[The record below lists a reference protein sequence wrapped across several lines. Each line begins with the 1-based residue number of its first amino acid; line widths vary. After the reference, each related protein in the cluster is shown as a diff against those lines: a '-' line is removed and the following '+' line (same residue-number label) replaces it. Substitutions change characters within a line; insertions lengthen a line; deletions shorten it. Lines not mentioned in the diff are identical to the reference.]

1 MLIDPFQRKIS
12 YIRVSVTDRC
22 DFRCVYCMS
31 EDMEFLPKKDVL
43 SLEELDRLC
52 NAFIDLGVKKLRITG
67 GEPLV
72 RKNIMQLFNTLGKK
86 LRYGLEELTLTTN
99 GSQLTRYAKNLFD
112 SGVRRINV
120 SLDSLDKNKFKK
132 ITRIGDFDKVIRGIM
147 TAKKAGLKIKINTVA
162 LKGINDNEILDL
174 VNWCGKNKF
183 KKITRIGELDKVI
196 NGIMA
201 AKKAGLKI
209 KINTV
214 ALKGINDNEILN
226 LVNWCGENKFSLTF
240 IEVMPMGEIGE
251 KRSDQYM
258 PLTEVKS
265 LIQTKYS
272 LTEDSLRTGGPARYV
287 HCHETDQKIGF
298 ITPHT
303 HNFCELCNRVRITCT
318 GEMYMCLGQ
327 QDKADLKTPLRKSEN
342 DQTLKNVIYEAISRK
357 PKGHDFVIDRKE
369 NEQFVPRHMNVTGG

>member
-12 YIRVSVTDRC
+12 YVRVSVTDRC
-22 DFRCVYCMS
+22 DFRCTYCMS

-52 NAFIDLGVKKLRITG
+52 NTFIDLGVKKLRITG

-72 RKNIMQLFNTLGKK
+72 RKNIMQLFSNLGKK
-86 LRYGLEELTLTTN
+86 LGHGLEELTLTTN
-99 GSQLTRYAKNLFD
+99 GSQLDRYAKDLFD
-112 SGVRRINV
+112 TGVRRINV
-120 SLDSLDKNKFKK
+120 SLDSLEKNKFKR
-132 ITRIGDFDKVIRGIM
+132 ITRIGD
-147 TAKKAGLKIKINTVA
+147 
-162 LKGINDNEILDL
+162 
-174 VNWCGKNKF
+174 
-183 KKITRIGELDKVI
+183 LDKVI
-196 NGIMA
+196 KGIMA

-214 ALKGINDNEILN
+214 ALKKINDNEILN

-240 IEVMPMGEIGE
+240 IEVMPMGAIGE
-251 KRSDQYM
+251 KRADQYM

-342 DQTLKNVIYEAISRK
+342 DQLLKDVIYEAISRK
-357 PKGHDFVIDRKE
+357 PKGHDFVIERKE

>member
-1 MLIDPFQRKIS
+1 
-12 YIRVSVTDRC
+12 
-22 DFRCVYCMS
+22 MS

-52 NAFIDLGVKKLRITG
+52 NTFIDLGVKKLRITG

-72 RKNIMQLFNTLGKK
+72 RKNIMQLFSNLGKK
-86 LRYGLEELTLTTN
+86 LGHGLEELTLTTN
-99 GSQLTRYAKNLFD
+99 GSQLDRYAKDLFD
-112 SGVRRINV
+112 TGVRRINV
-120 SLDSLDKNKFKK
+120 SLDSLEKNKFKK
-132 ITRIGDFDKVIRGIM
+132 ITRIGD
-147 TAKKAGLKIKINTVA
+147 
-162 LKGINDNEILDL
+162 
-174 VNWCGKNKF
+174 
-183 KKITRIGELDKVI
+183 LDKVI

-214 ALKGINDNEILN
+214 ALKEINDNEILN

-240 IEVMPMGEIGE
+240 IEVMPMGAIGE
-251 KRSDQYM
+251 KRADQYM

-272 LTEDSLRTGGPARYV
+272 ITEDSLRTGGPARYV

-303 HNFCELCNRVRITCT
+303 HNFCEMCNRVRITCT

-342 DQTLKNVIYEAISRK
+342 NQLLKNAIYEAISRK
-357 PKGHDFVIDRKE
+357 PKGHDFVIERKQDE
-369 NEQFVPRHMNVTGG
+369 KFVPRHMNVTGG

>member
-1 MLIDPFQRKIS
+1 MLIDPFKRKIS
-12 YIRVSVTDRC
+12 YVRVSVTDRC
-22 DFRCVYCMS
+22 DFRCTYCMS
-31 EDMEFLPKKDVL
+31 EDMDFLPKKDVL

-52 NAFIDLGVKKLRITG
+52 NTFIDLGVKKLRITG

-72 RKNIMQLFNTLGKK
+72 RKNIMQLFSNLGKK
-86 LRYGLEELTLTTN
+86 LGQGLEELTLTTN
-99 GSQLTRYAKNLFD
+99 GSQLDRYAKDLFD
-112 SGVRRINV
+112 NGVRRINI
-120 SLDSLDKNKFKK
+120 SLDSLEKNKFKK
-132 ITRIGDFDKVIRGIM
+132 ITRIGDLDKVINGIM
-147 TAKKAGLKIKINTVA
+147 VAKKAGLKIKINTVA
-162 LKGINDNEILDL
+162 LKE
-174 VNWCGKNKF
+174 
-183 KKITRIGELDKVI
+183 
-196 NGIMA
+196 
-201 AKKAGLKI
+201 
-209 KINTV
+209 
-214 ALKGINDNEILN
+214 INDNEILN

-251 KRSDQYM
+251 KRADQYM

-342 DQTLKNVIYEAISRK
+342 DQLLKDVIYEAILRK
-357 PKGHDFVIDRKE
+357 PKGHDFVIERKE

>member
-1 MLIDPFQRKIS
+1 MLIDPFLRKIS
-12 YIRVSVTDRC
+12 YVRVSVTDRC
-22 DFRCVYCMS
+22 DFRCTYCMS

-52 NAFIDLGVKKLRITG
+52 ITFIDLGVKKLRITG

-72 RKNIMQLFNTLGKK
+72 RKNIMQLFSNLGKK
-86 LRYGLEELTLTTN
+86 LGQGLEELTLTTN
-99 GSQLTRYAKNLFD
+99 GSQLDRYAKDLFEN
-112 SGVRRINV
+112 GVRRINV
-120 SLDSLDKNKFKK
+120 SLDSLEKNKFKK
-132 ITRIGDFDKVIRGIM
+132 ITRIGDLDKVINGIM
-147 TAKKAGLKIKINTVA
+147 VAKKAGLKIKINAVA

-174 VNWCGKNKF
+174 VNWCG
-183 KKITRIGELDKVI
+183 
-196 NGIMA
+196 
-201 AKKAGLKI
+201 
-209 KINTV
+209 
-214 ALKGINDNEILN
+214 
-226 LVNWCGENKFSLTF
+226 ENKFALTF

-251 KRSDQYM
+251 KRADQYM
-258 PLTEVKS
+258 PLTDVKS

-327 QDKADLKTPLRKSEN
+327 QDKADLKTPLRRSEN
-342 DQTLKNVIYEAISRK
+342 NQVLKDVIYEAISRK
-357 PKGHDFVIDRKE
+357 PKGHDFVIERKE
-369 NEQFVPRHMNVTGG
+369 NEQFVPRLMNVTGG

>member
-1 MLIDPFQRKIS
+1 MLIDPFKRKIS
-12 YIRVSVTDRC
+12 YVRVSVTDRC
-22 DFRCVYCMS
+22 DFRCTYCMS
-31 EDMEFLPKKDVL
+31 EDMDFLPKKDVL

-52 NAFIDLGVKKLRITG
+52 NTFIDLGVKKLRITG

-72 RKNIMQLFNTLGKK
+72 RKNIMQLFSNLGKK
-86 LRYGLEELTLTTN
+86 LGQGLEELTLTTN
-99 GSQLTRYAKNLFD
+99 GSQLHRYAEDLFD
-112 SGVRRINV
+112 NGVRRINV
-120 SLDSLDKNKFKK
+120 SLDSLEKNKFKK
-132 ITRIGDFDKVIRGIM
+132 ITRNGD
-147 TAKKAGLKIKINTVA
+147 
-162 LKGINDNEILDL
+162 
-174 VNWCGKNKF
+174 
-183 KKITRIGELDKVI
+183 LDKVI
-196 NGIMA
+196 NGIMV

-272 LTEDSLRTGGPARYV
+272 LSEDSLRTGGPARYV

-342 DQTLKNVIYEAISRK
+342 DQLLKDVYIKLY
-357 PKGHDFVIDRKE
+357 
-369 NEQFVPRHMNVTGG
+369 

>member
-12 YIRVSVTDRC
+12 YVRVSVTDRC

-31 EDMEFLPKKDVL
+31 EDMKFLPKKDVL
-43 SLEELDRLC
+43 SLEELDKLC
-52 NAFIDLGVKKLRITG
+52 NTFIDLGVKKLRITG

-72 RKNIMQLFNTLGKK
+72 RKNIMHLFKSLGKK
-86 LRYGLEELTLTTN
+86 LGKGLEELTLTTN
-99 GSQLTRYAKNLFD
+99 GSQLTRYSKDLFD
-112 SGVRRINV
+112 SGIRRINI
-120 SLDSLDKNKFKK
+120 SLDSLDKNKFKR
-132 ITRIGDFDKVIRGIM
+132 ITRIGDFDKVIQ
-147 TAKKAGLKIKINTVA
+147 
-162 LKGINDNEILDL
+162 
-174 VNWCGKNKF
+174 
-183 KKITRIGELDKVI
+183 
-196 NGIMA
+196 GIMA

-214 ALKGINDNEILN
+214 ALKGINDNEILD
-226 LVNWCGENKFSLTF
+226 LVHWCGENKFALTF

-251 KRSDQYM
+251 KRADQYM
-258 PLTEVKS
+258 PLTDVRN

-272 LTEDSLRTGGPARYV
+272 LTDDPLRTGGPARYV

-303 HNFCELCNRVRITCT
+303 HNFCEMCNRVRITCT

-342 DQTLKNVIYEAISRK
+342 NQLLKNAIYEAISRK
-357 PKGHDFVIDRKE
+357 PKGHDFVIERRQDEK
-369 NEQFVPRHMNVTGG
+369 FVPRHMNVTGG

>member
-1 MLIDPFQRKIS
+1 MLIDPFKRKIS
-12 YIRVSVTDRC
+12 YVRVSVTDRC
-22 DFRCVYCMS
+22 DFRCTYCMS
-31 EDMEFLPKKDVL
+31 ENMEFLPKKDVL

-52 NAFIDLGVKKLRITG
+52 NTFIDLGVKKLRITG

-72 RKNIMQLFNTLGKK
+72 RKNIMQLFSNLGKK
-86 LRYGLEELTLTTN
+86 LGQGLEELTLTTN
-99 GSQLTRYAKNLFD
+99 GSQLDRYAKDLFEN
-112 SGVRRINV
+112 GVRRINV
-120 SLDSLDKNKFKK
+120 SLDSLEKNKFKK
-132 ITRIGDFDKVIRGIM
+132 ITRIGD
-147 TAKKAGLKIKINTVA
+147 
-162 LKGINDNEILDL
+162 
-174 VNWCGKNKF
+174 
-183 KKITRIGELDKVI
+183 LDKVI
-196 NGIMA
+196 NGIMV

-342 DQTLKNVIYEAISRK
+342 DQLLKEVIYEAISRK
-357 PKGHDFVIDRKE
+357 PKGHDFVIERKE

>member
-1 MLIDPFQRKIS
+1 MLIDPFKRKIS
-12 YIRVSVTDRC
+12 YVRVSVTDRC
-22 DFRCVYCMS
+22 DFRCTYCMS

-52 NAFIDLGVKKLRITG
+52 NTFIDLGVKKLRITG

-72 RKNIMQLFNTLGKK
+72 RKNIMQLFSNLGKK
-86 LRYGLEELTLTTN
+86 LGQGLEELTLTTN
-99 GSQLTRYAKNLFD
+99 GSQLDRYAKDLFEN
-112 SGVRRINV
+112 GVRRINV
-120 SLDSLDKNKFKK
+120 SLDSLEKNKFKK
-132 ITRIGDFDKVIRGIM
+132 ITRIGD
-147 TAKKAGLKIKINTVA
+147 
-162 LKGINDNEILDL
+162 
-174 VNWCGKNKF
+174 
-183 KKITRIGELDKVI
+183 LDKVI
-196 NGIMA
+196 NGIMV

-272 LTEDSLRTGGPARYV
+272 ITEDSLRTGGPARYV

-342 DQTLKNVIYEAISRK
+342 DQLLKDVIYEAISRK
-357 PKGHDFVIDRKE
+357 PKGHDFVIERKE

>member
-1 MLIDPFQRKIS
+1 MLIDSFQRKIS
-12 YIRVSVTDRC
+12 YVRVSVTDRC
-22 DFRCVYCMS
+22 DFRCSYCMS
-31 EDMEFLPKKDVL
+31 EDMDFLPKKEVL

-52 NAFIDLGVKKLRITG
+52 NTFIDLGVKKLRITG

-72 RKNIMQLFNTLGKK
+72 RKNIMQLFSNLGKK
-86 LRYGLEELTLTTN
+86 LGQGLEELTLTTN
-99 GSQLTRYAKNLFD
+99 GSQLDRYAKDLFD
-112 SGVRRINV
+112 NGVRRINV
-120 SLDSLDKNKFKK
+120 SLDSLEKNKFKK
-132 ITRIGDFDKVIRGIM
+132 ITRIGDLDKVINGIM
-147 TAKKAGLKIKINTVA
+147 VAKKAGLKIKINA
-162 LKGINDNEILDL
+162 
-174 VNWCGKNKF
+174 
-183 KKITRIGELDKVI
+183 
-196 NGIMA
+196 
-201 AKKAGLKI
+201 
-209 KINTV
+209 V

-342 DQTLKNVIYEAISRK
+342 GQLLKDVIYEAISRK
-357 PKGHDFVIDRKE
+357 PKGHDFVIERKE

>member
-1 MLIDPFQRKIS
+1 MLIDPFKRKIS
-12 YIRVSVTDRC
+12 YVRVSVTDRC
-22 DFRCVYCMS
+22 DFRCTYCMS

-52 NAFIDLGVKKLRITG
+52 NTFIDLGVKKLRITG

-72 RKNIMQLFNTLGKK
+72 RKNIMQLFSNLGKK
-86 LRYGLEELTLTTN
+86 LGQGLEELTLTTN
-99 GSQLTRYAKNLFD
+99 GSQLDRYAKDLFEN
-112 SGVRRINV
+112 GVRRINV
-120 SLDSLDKNKFKK
+120 SLDSLEKKKFKK
-132 ITRIGDFDKVIRGIM
+132 ITRIGNLDKVINGIM
-147 TAKKAGLKIKINTVA
+147 VAKKAGLKIKINA
-162 LKGINDNEILDL
+162 
-174 VNWCGKNKF
+174 
-183 KKITRIGELDKVI
+183 
-196 NGIMA
+196 
-201 AKKAGLKI
+201 
-209 KINTV
+209 V

-251 KRSDQYM
+251 KRADQYM

-342 DQTLKNVIYEAISRK
+342 DQLLKDVIYEAISRK
-357 PKGHDFVIDRKE
+357 PKGHDFVIERKE
-369 NEQFVPRHMNVTGG
+369 NEQFVPRHMNITGG

>member
-1 MLIDPFQRKIS
+1 VLIDPFQRKIS
-12 YIRVSVTDRC
+12 YVRVSVTDRC
-22 DFRCVYCMS
+22 DFRCTYCMS

-52 NAFIDLGVKKLRITG
+52 NTFIDLGVKKLRITG

-72 RKNIMQLFNTLGKK
+72 RKNIIKLFSNLGKK
-86 LRYGLEELTLTTN
+86 IGHGLEELTLTTN
-99 GSQLTRYAKNLFD
+99 GSQLDRYAKDLFD
-112 SGVRRINV
+112 NGVRRINV
-120 SLDSLDKNKFKK
+120 SLDSLEKNKFKK
-132 ITRIGDFDKVIRGIM
+132 ITRIGD
-147 TAKKAGLKIKINTVA
+147 
-162 LKGINDNEILDL
+162 
-174 VNWCGKNKF
+174 
-183 KKITRIGELDKVI
+183 LDKVI
-196 NGIMA
+196 NGIMV

-240 IEVMPMGEIGE
+240 IEVMPMGAIGE
-251 KRSDQYM
+251 RRVDQYM

-272 LTEDSLRTGGPARYV
+272 ITEDSLRTGGPARYV

-342 DQTLKNVIYEAISRK
+342 DQLLKHVIYEAISRK
-357 PKGHDFVIDRKE
+357 PKGHDFVIERKE

>member
-12 YIRVSVTDRC
+12 YVRVSVTDRC
-22 DFRCVYCMS
+22 DFRCTYCMS
-31 EDMEFLPKKDVL
+31 EDMNFLPKKDVL

-52 NAFIDLGVKKLRITG
+52 NTFIDLGVKKLRITG

-72 RKNIMQLFNTLGKK
+72 RKNIMQLFSNLGKK
-86 LRYGLEELTLTTN
+86 LGQGLEELTLTTN
-99 GSQLTRYAKNLFD
+99 GSQLDRYAKDLFD
-112 SGVRRINV
+112 NGVRRINV
-120 SLDSLDKNKFKK
+120 SLDSLDK
-132 ITRIGDFDKVIRGIM
+132 D
-147 TAKKAGLKIKINTVA
+147 
-162 LKGINDNEILDL
+162 
-174 VNWCGKNKF
+174 KF

-196 NGIMA
+196 NGIMT
-201 AKKAGLKI
+201 AKKTGLKI

-214 ALKGINDNEILN
+214 ALKGINENEILN

-251 KRSDQYM
+251 KRADQYM

-342 DQTLKNVIYEAISRK
+342 DQLLKDTIYEAILRK
-357 PKGHDFVIDRKE
+357 PKGHDFVIERKE

>member
-1 MLIDPFQRKIS
+1 MLIDPFKRKIS
-12 YIRVSVTDRC
+12 YVRVSVTDRC
-22 DFRCVYCMS
+22 DFRCTYCMS
-31 EDMEFLPKKDVL
+31 EDMEFLPKKDIL

-52 NAFIDLGVKKLRITG
+52 NTFIDLGVKKLRITG

-72 RKNIMQLFNTLGKK
+72 RKNIMQLFSNLGKK
-86 LRYGLEELTLTTN
+86 LGNGLEELTLTTN
-99 GSQLTRYAKNLFD
+99 GSQLDRYAKDLFD
-112 SGVRRINV
+112 NGVRRINV
-120 SLDSLDKNKFKK
+120 SLDSLEKKKFKK
-132 ITRIGDFDKVIRGIM
+132 ITRNGDLDKVINGIM
-147 TAKKAGLKIKINTVA
+147 VAKKAGLKIKINTVA
-162 LKGINDNEILDL
+162 L
-174 VNWCGKNKF
+174 NK
-183 KKITRIGELDKVI
+183 
-196 NGIMA
+196 
-201 AKKAGLKI
+201 
-209 KINTV
+209 
-214 ALKGINDNEILN
+214 INDNEILN
-226 LVNWCGENKFSLTF
+226 LVNWCGENKFALTF

-251 KRSDQYM
+251 KRADQYM

-272 LTEDSLRTGGPARYV
+272 LTEDTLRTGGPARYV

-342 DQTLKNVIYEAISRK
+342 DQLLKDVIYEAISRK
-357 PKGHDFVIDRKE
+357 PKGHDFVIERKE

>member
-12 YIRVSVTDRC
+12 YVRVSVTDRC
-22 DFRCVYCMS
+22 DFRCTYCMS

-52 NAFIDLGVKKLRITG
+52 NTFIDLGVKKLRITG

-72 RKNIMQLFNTLGKK
+72 RKNIMQLFSNLGKK
-86 LRYGLEELTLTTN
+86 LGQGLEELTLTTN
-99 GSQLTRYAKNLFD
+99 GSQLDRYAKDLFD
-112 SGVRRINV
+112 NGVRRINV
-120 SLDSLDKNKFKK
+120 SLDSLEKNKFKK
-132 ITRIGDFDKVIRGIM
+132 ITRIGDLDKVINGIM
-147 TAKKAGLKIKINTVA
+147 VAKKAGLKIKINTVA
-162 LKGINDNEILDL
+162 LK
-174 VNWCGKNKF
+174 K
-183 KKITRIGELDKVI
+183 
-196 NGIMA
+196 
-201 AKKAGLKI
+201 
-209 KINTV
+209 
-214 ALKGINDNEILN
+214 INDNEILN

-240 IEVMPMGEIGE
+240 IEVMPMGAIGE

-258 PLTEVKS
+258 PLTDVKS

-272 LTEDSLRTGGPARYV
+272 ITEDSLRTGGPARYV

-342 DQTLKNVIYEAISRK
+342 DQLLKDVIYEAISRK
-357 PKGHDFVIDRKE
+357 PKGHDFVIERKE

>member
-12 YIRVSVTDRC
+12 YVRVSVTDRC
-22 DFRCVYCMS
+22 DFRCTYCMS
-31 EDMEFLPKKDVL
+31 EDMNFLPKKDVL

-52 NAFIDLGVKKLRITG
+52 NTFIDLGVKKLRITG

-72 RKNIMQLFNTLGKK
+72 RKNIMQLFNNLGKK
-86 LRYGLEELTLTTN
+86 LGHGLEELTLTTN
-99 GSQLTRYAKNLFD
+99 GSQLNRYAKDLFD
-112 SGVRRINV
+112 NGVRRINV
-120 SLDSLDKNKFKK
+120 SLDSLDK
-132 ITRIGDFDKVIRGIM
+132 D
-147 TAKKAGLKIKINTVA
+147 
-162 LKGINDNEILDL
+162 
-174 VNWCGKNKF
+174 KF

-196 NGIMA
+196 NGIMT
-201 AKKAGLKI
+201 AKKTGLKI

-214 ALKGINDNEILN
+214 ALKGINENEILN

-251 KRSDQYM
+251 KRADQYM

-272 LTEDSLRTGGPARYV
+272 LTEDSLKTGGPARYV

-342 DQTLKNVIYEAISRK
+342 DQLLKDVIYEAISRK
-357 PKGHDFVIDRKE
+357 PKGHDFVIFLSL

>member
-1 MLIDPFQRKIS
+1 MLIDPFKRKIS
-12 YIRVSVTDRC
+12 YVRVSVTDRC
-22 DFRCVYCMS
+22 DFRCTYCMS

-52 NAFIDLGVKKLRITG
+52 NTFIDLGVKKLRITG

-72 RKNIMQLFNTLGKK
+72 RKNIMQLFSNLGKK
-86 LRYGLEELTLTTN
+86 LGQGLEELTLTTN
-99 GSQLTRYAKNLFD
+99 GSQLDRYAKDLFEN
-112 SGVRRINV
+112 GVRRINV
-120 SLDSLDKNKFKK
+120 SLDSLEKNKFKK
-132 ITRIGDFDKVIRGIM
+132 ITRTGD
-147 TAKKAGLKIKINTVA
+147 
-162 LKGINDNEILDL
+162 
-174 VNWCGKNKF
+174 
-183 KKITRIGELDKVI
+183 LDKVI
-196 NGIMA
+196 NGIMV

-272 LTEDSLRTGGPARYV
+272 LTEDSLKTGGPARYV

-342 DQTLKNVIYEAISRK
+342 DQQLKDVIYEAISRK
-357 PKGHDFVIDRKE
+357 PKGHDFVIERKE

>member
-12 YIRVSVTDRC
+12 YVRVSVTDRC
-22 DFRCVYCMS
+22 DFRCTYCMS
-31 EDMEFLPKKDVL
+31 EDMDFLPKKDVL

-52 NAFIDLGVKKLRITG
+52 NTFIDLGVKKLRITG

-72 RKNIMQLFNTLGKK
+72 RKNIMQLFSNLGKK
-86 LRYGLEELTLTTN
+86 LGQGLEELTLTTN
-99 GSQLTRYAKNLFD
+99 GSQLDRYAKDLFEN
-112 SGVRRINV
+112 GVRRINV
-120 SLDSLDKNKFKK
+120 SLDSLEKNKFKK
-132 ITRIGDFDKVIRGIM
+132 ITRIGDLDKVINGIM
-147 TAKKAGLKIKINTVA
+147 VAKKAGLKIKINA
-162 LKGINDNEILDL
+162 
-174 VNWCGKNKF
+174 
-183 KKITRIGELDKVI
+183 
-196 NGIMA
+196 
-201 AKKAGLKI
+201 
-209 KINTV
+209 V

-272 LTEDSLRTGGPARYV
+272 ITEDSLRTGGPARYV

-342 DQTLKNVIYEAISRK
+342 DQLLKDVIYEAISRK
-357 PKGHDFVIDRKE
+357 PKGHDFVIERKE

>member
-1 MLIDPFQRKIS
+1 MLIDPFKRKIS
-12 YIRVSVTDRC
+12 YVRVSVTDRC
-22 DFRCVYCMS
+22 DFRCTYCMS

-52 NAFIDLGVKKLRITG
+52 NTFIDLGVKKLRITG

-72 RKNIMQLFNTLGKK
+72 RKNIMQLFSNLGKK
-86 LRYGLEELTLTTN
+86 LGQGLEELTLTTN
-99 GSQLTRYAKNLFD
+99 GSQLDRYAKDLFEN
-112 SGVRRINV
+112 GVRRINV
-120 SLDSLDKNKFKK
+120 SLDSLEKNKFKK
-132 ITRIGDFDKVIRGIM
+132 ITRVGD
-147 TAKKAGLKIKINTVA
+147 
-162 LKGINDNEILDL
+162 
-174 VNWCGKNKF
+174 
-183 KKITRIGELDKVI
+183 LDKVI
-196 NGIMA
+196 NGIMV
-201 AKKAGLKI
+201 AKEAGLKI

-226 LVNWCGENKFSLTF
+226 LVNWCGENKFALTF

-251 KRSDQYM
+251 KRADQYM

-272 LTEDSLRTGGPARYV
+272 ITEDSLRTGGPARYV

-369 NEQFVPRHMNVTGG
+369 NEQFVPRYMNVTGG